1 MIQDPTKQEM
11 VSFLQSQFG
20 SGLCDFDL
28 EGAIYWFAN
37 HYHGGQWS
45 NLYSALSTSPF
56 NPGPICRGPE
66 KGTMEEMCYEALECE
81 FAEGVK
87 PRD

>member
-1 MIQDPTKQEM
+1 MIQDPTKDEM
-11 VSFLQSQFG
+11 TAFLQSQFG
-20 SGLCDFDL
+20 PDLEPFDL

-37 HYHGGQWS
+37 DYHGGQWS

-66 KGTMEEMCYEALECE
+66 KDTMEEMCYDALESKFVTE
-81 FAEGVK
+81 
-87 PRD
+87 DI